1 MSRDSGSN
9 AKKNIKQLHRT
20 QETGLDNIIMISK
33 ISKYRKYHDIVY
45 IFDILDT
52 LQKMKI
58 LNKLYNNRCNTLMQY
73 LLFNDY
79 YLYHTLKL
87 RF

>member
-33 ISKYRKYHDIVY
+33 ISKYRKYHDICD
-45 IFDILDT
+45 IFDI
-52 LQKMKI
+52 
-58 LNKLYNNRCNTLMQY
+58 
-73 LLFNDY
+73 F
-79 YLYHTLKL
+79 
-87 RF
+87 